1 MLCYEC
7 GTDTKV
13 IDVRKFV
20 DGTVLKRR
28 RECLSETCRNRF
40 TTYEEPYKER
50 KKKL

>member
-28 RECLSETCRNRF
+28 RECLKCKRRF
-40 TTYEEPYKER
+40 TTYEEEH
-50 KKKL
+50 KKKKQNIV

>member
-28 RECLSETCRNRF
+28 RECLSEVCGKRY
-40 TTYEEPYKER
+40 TTYEEPER
-50 KKKL
+50 EKTKLK